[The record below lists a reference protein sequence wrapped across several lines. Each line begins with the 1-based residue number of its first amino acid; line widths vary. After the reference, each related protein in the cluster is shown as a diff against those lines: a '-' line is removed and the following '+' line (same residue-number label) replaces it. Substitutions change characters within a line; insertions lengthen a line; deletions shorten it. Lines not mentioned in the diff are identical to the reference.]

1 MTPILTR
8 RVLHR
13 DVVPTISVGHDG
25 TKRRTRE
32 SGPSPRHLVTSSRS
46 VSANHFD
53 VHRLACAPSG
63 RSLNDAWCWSPSSA
77 R

>member
-32 SGPSPRHLVTSSRS
+32 SGPSPRHLVT
-46 VSANHFD
+46 
-53 VHRLACAPSG
+53 
-63 RSLNDAWCWSPSSA
+63 
-77 R
+77 